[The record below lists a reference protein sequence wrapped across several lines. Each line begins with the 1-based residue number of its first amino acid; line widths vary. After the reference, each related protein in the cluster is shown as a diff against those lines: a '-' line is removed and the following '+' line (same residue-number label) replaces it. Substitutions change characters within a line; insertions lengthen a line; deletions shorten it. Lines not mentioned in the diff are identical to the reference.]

1 MTPSRKMSK
10 HLNGTWDAGQWDG
23 CEPGTLNLP
32 IQHAQ
37 VRAAWHAKVCQ
48 FSFLWL
54 YRVKAISI

>member
-37 VRAAWHAKVCQ
+37 FGQPGTPKFARVR
-48 FSFLWL
+48 
-54 YRVKAISI
+54 RVFDFI